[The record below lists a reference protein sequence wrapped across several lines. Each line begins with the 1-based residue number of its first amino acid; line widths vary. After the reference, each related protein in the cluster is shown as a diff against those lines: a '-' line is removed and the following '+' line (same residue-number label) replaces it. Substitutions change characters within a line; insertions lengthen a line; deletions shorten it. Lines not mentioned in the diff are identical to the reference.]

1 MDGSVRTHAARLIA
15 SVVAVVAFCGCVNTK
30 FNQLGPGERAGAPAP
45 VPDAIDVEASGFDVH
60 LDPTVMLWARDAG
73 VDLRALIRT
82 EIARI
87 ARRLDSSPVEI
98 SISAG
103 SYRII
108 PDVGIGGLTD
118 PGTGRLTISMDSRSP
133 VGLDELLSIWLP
145 IVLAH
150 ELHHSH
156 RVLDGPGY
164 GRTLADAVVTE
175 GSAEAFVRETYPDAP
190 PIPWVEPLSLNDARD
205 VWRRA
210 KDELPRADTAERHD
224 RWFFGKDELPR
235 WAGYK
240 LGYAIVRAYLDRHTD
255 VDAADIATMSTHEI
269 IAGSRYDPDDAASR
283 R

>member
-1 MDGSVRTHAARLIA
+1 M
-15 SVVAVVAFCGCVNTK
+15 
-30 FNQLGPGERAGAPAP
+30 
-45 VPDAIDVEASGFDVH
+45 PDAIDFDASGFDVH
-60 LDPTVMLWARDAG
+60 LDPTVMLWARDAD
-73 VDLRALIRT
+73 VDLRRLIHA
-82 EIARI
+82 EIVRI
-87 ARRLDSSPVEI
+87 ERRLHNSPVDI

-108 PDVGIGGLTD
+108 PDVGIGGFTD
-118 PGTGRLTISMDSRSP
+118 PDSGRLVISMDSRSP
-133 VGLDELLSIWLP
+133 VGLDDLLTIWLP

-190 PIPWVEPLSLNDARD
+190 PIPWVEPLRSDEERR
-205 VWRRA
+205 VWGYA
-210 KDELPRADTAERHD
+210 KDELPRADTAERHE

-240 LGYAIVRAYLDRHTD
+240 LGYAIVRAFLESHPDKN
-255 VDAADIATMSTHEI
+255 AADLATMSSDEVI
-269 IAGSRYDPDDAASR
+269 DGSGYEALR
-283 R
+283 